1 MDRTI
6 LIVDDEDA
14 IRELIRFTMEKNGY
28 KTAEAADGE
37 EALQLAQQTM
47 PALMILDL
55 MLPNV
60 DGMEVCR
67 RLKMNPTTAGIPIVM
82 LTAKDDEIDK
92 ILGLEM
98 GADDYMT
105 KPFSTRELAARVK
118 AVLRR
123 GSAVSAAAGEMR
135 IGNLRFDFTRYEAF
149 LRDEKLSLTPKE
161 YELLKF
167 FVTHINKVYTRDQLL
182 EKIWGYEYFGD
193 TRTVDVHVRHLRA
206 KLSPD
211 SQLANAITTVRG
223 VGYSFRLEQE

>member
-1 MDRTI
+1 MDKTI

-14 IRELIRFTMEKNGY
+14 IRELIHFTMEKNGY
-28 KTAEAADGE
+28 RTMEASDGE
-37 EALQLAQQTM
+37 EALRLAQQAM
-47 PALMILDL
+47 PSLIILDL
-55 MLPNV
+55 MLPEA

-67 RLKMNPTTAGIPIVM
+67 RLKMSPVTAGIPIVM

-92 ILGLEM
+92 VLGLEM

-123 GSAVSAAAGEMR
+123 GGVSVPTGELR
-135 IGNLRFDFTRYEAF
+135 IGSLRFDFTRYEAY
-149 LRDEKLSLTPKE
+149 LSEAKMSLTPKE

-167 FVTHINKVYTRDQLL
+167 FVTHIGKVYTRDELL

-206 KLSPD
+206 KLSSD
-211 SQLANAITTVRG
+211 AQLANAITTVRG
-223 VGYSFRLEQE
+223 VGYSFRVENE

>member
-1 MDRTI
+1 MDKTI

-28 KTAEAADGE
+28 RTVEAADGLT
-37 EALQLAQQTM
+37 ALRLAQQTI
-47 PALMILDL
+47 PSLMILDL
-55 MLPNV
+55 MLPEV

-67 RLKMNPTTAGIPIVM
+67 RLKMSPTTAGIPIVM

-92 ILGLEM
+92 VLGLEM

-123 GSAVSAAAGEMR
+123 GSTTIPAGELR
-135 IGNLRFDFTRYEAF
+135 IGNLCLDITRYDAYLSE
-149 LRDEKLSLTPKE
+149 EKLSLTPKE

-167 FVTHINKVYTRDQLL
+167 FVTHIGKVYSRDQLL

-206 KLSPD
+206 KLSSDP
-211 SQLANAITTVRG
+211 QLANAITTVRG
-223 VGYSFRLEQE
+223 IGYSFRMEE